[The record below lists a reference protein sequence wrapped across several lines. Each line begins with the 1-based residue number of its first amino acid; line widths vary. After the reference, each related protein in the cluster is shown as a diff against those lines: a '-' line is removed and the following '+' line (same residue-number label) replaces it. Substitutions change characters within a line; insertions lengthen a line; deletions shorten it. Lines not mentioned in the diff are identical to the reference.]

1 MPEIPFSQLDLKLD
15 LRLPPSNWLNGAIKF
30 SNYKSTFNFSSFKMA
45 FDFYDELFSD
55 EIDVIASSEIIKKLL
70 MLAYND
76 QSMMSYFVHRVG
88 NTLLIDEFNLH
99 RYLLWKS
106 EDEDW
111 KWLRK
116 FIGEHVL
123 TTLKEKAIPI
133 QHKKTKEFLE
143 QKNLLSKFLYYS
155 IEDSQKVEEKEYEPS
170 YLDNYN
176 VVLPLPK
183 RGDMEILREDN
194 HQYSRTILWDFE
206 DIRMMIGSDMMIFG
220 NDSRP
225 CISLRLRD
233 VKEKINVLT
242 GIDYWLDNLMC
253 NVPEIFMCFHQ
264 DGIVQKYE
272 LIKTE
277 ELPNLSEN
285 SKFSPKVIR
294 NVAQNILSF
303 LKQNATKPGHTYWL
317 FKSKNDDV
325 VKLYDLTTLELLTKE
340 KEMQNDTSGSNYKEE
355 EKKDENC
362 NPFTYPVGVL
372 LYTLA
377 RNMKYSKEKFTA
389 KKAGNIKVL
398 LDNCLK
404 LLPIEKY
411 PQIIATSHYIL
422 SDIQIQAGLD
432 PMHPQLPFETPS
444 SDESSSDENS
454 DDFND
459 ESEDEENDER
469 RYLPAVQNIRDTIKE
484 YRGNYHKSNHA
495 QPLVLGSIRERCEE
509 SLRNII
515 AGLRALEYLESDINL
530 AHQKQIQ
537 KDQIIHEEQNPNLLQ
552 NPDVAIPMG
561 WINSKHDDNTPD
573 DASSTSKGSFQN
585 LDSKTLLMRGNP
597 NVKTWNCH
605 LKTLLF
611 EKASLTYACLA
622 EGNYFEGNYGATLK
636 NIQQSIACQ
645 AVIKKFIPSINTQN
659 GVFYGRAGDCYFQIA
674 KNLDKI
680 QKFSHGFNDE
690 SELDRDMLKQ
700 LEKEELAEVESE
712 ISMPTD
718 DEERMLQ
725 LSCQCYE
732 ISLLDENQS
741 KVELIRRLGN
751 VSILCLIKSNNS
763 IIAPHQLGI

>member
-1 MPEIPFSQLDLKLD
+1 
-15 LRLPPSNWLNGAIKF
+15 
-30 SNYKSTFNFSSFKMA
+30 MA

-55 EIDVIASSEIIKKLL
+55 EIDVIASSEVIKKLL

-106 EDEDW
+106 EDEEW

-123 TTLKEKAIPI
+123 NTLSKEKTIPI
-133 QHKKTKEFLE
+133 EHKKTKEFLE

-155 IEDSQKVEEKEYEPS
+155 IEEDSKKVEEPKEYMPS
-170 YLDNYN
+170 YLENFN

-183 RGDMEILREDN
+183 REDMEILRDDS
-194 HQYSRTILWDFE
+194 HQRTIMWDFE
-206 DIRMMIGSDMMIFG
+206 DIRMMIGSDMQVFG
-220 NDSRP
+220 NSTRP
-225 CISLRLRD
+225 CVSLRLKD
-233 VKEKINVLT
+233 MKEKINVLT

-253 NVPEIFMCFHQ
+253 NVPEIFMCYHL

-277 ELPNLSEN
+277 ELPNLSE
-285 SKFSPKVIR
+285 SKFSPKVIK

-303 LKQNATKPGHTYWL
+303 LKGSATKPGHTYWL

-325 VKLYDLTTLELLTKE
+325 VKLYDLTTLQLLTEE
-340 KEMQNDTSGSNYKEE
+340 KETSEGKE

-432 PMHPQLPFETPS
+432 PINPESPFFESS
-444 SDESSSDENS
+444 SDEGSDENS

-459 ESEDEENDER
+459 ESEDEGEEC
-469 RYLPAVQNIRDTIKE
+469 LPAVQSIRDTIKE
-484 YRGNYHKSNHA
+484 YRGCNRKSA
-495 QPLVLGSIRERCEE
+495 QTSPLILGNICERSEE
-509 SLRNII
+509 SLKNII
-515 AGLRALEYLESDINL
+515 AGLRALDYLESDVNL
-530 AHQKQIQ
+530 SRQKQIQ

-552 NPDVAIPMG
+552 NPDIAIPMG
-561 WINSKHDDNTPD
+561 WLNLKQDDASDN
-573 DASSTSKGSFQN
+573 ASSTSKGSFQN
-585 LDSKTLLMRGNP
+585 LDSKSLLMRGNP
-597 NVKTWNCH
+597 NVKTWNTH
-605 LKTLLF
+605 LRTLLF

-622 EGNYFEGNYGATLK
+622 ESSYNKGNFGATLK
-636 NIQQSIACQ
+636 NIQLSIACQ
-645 AVIKKFIPSINTQN
+645 AVIKKFIPSIHTQN

-674 KNLDKI
+674 KSLDKI
-680 QKFSHGFNDE
+680 QKYIHGFDEE
-690 SELDRDMLKQ
+690 SELDRIILKQ
-700 LEKEELAEVESE
+700 IGKEELGEVESE
-712 ISMPTD
+712 IIMPFD
-718 DEERMLQ
+718 DEEKMLK
-725 LSCQCYE
+725 LSCECYE
-732 ISLLDENQS
+732 FSLIDTNQS
-741 KVELIRRLGN
+741 KVEIIRRLGN
-751 VSILCLIKSNNS
+751 VRNLC
-763 IIAPHQLGI
+763 